1 MAGVGFSLRALSIDR
16 SYASVAERYGA
27 AALISSGPWL
37 MSILTLLFIGS
48 AGKSFGA
55 APAELERFQ
64 VTVTWLFAA
73 SLLWTGPMCLMFTRF
88 CADLEYVK
96 QIERVL
102 PNLVGALTLCGVASG
117 VLALAL
123 WPLFAGET
131 LAFKLSLTCAFVVL
145 CQVWLA
151 VLVLQGVRAH
161 RSVLASFAAGYLLT
175 FAACLACARFGA
187 GGLLFGFS
195 VGQAALLFVALW
207 VLYRRLPSR
216 DEVAYQFLERRA
228 LLPELGL
235 IGLTYNLGVWSDKL
249 LFWLNPTTSRSVLGP
264 LRASEVYDLPI
275 FLAYLTSVPAMAV
288 FLLRVETDFAEA
300 HAAFYA
306 GVRDGAPLDRLE
318 TLSASL
324 TASARRALV
333 DIVRVQV
340 IALILCSAAGSLL
353 LRAFG
358 ISTLH
363 LPLFYIDATAVA
375 LLVVLLAVTSMF
387 FYLDRRREVLSLTLT
402 LLSCNVTFTWLTQL
416 LGPLFYGYGFALA
429 VGVTSLYGILK
440 LDRTFGHLV
449 RDTFM
454 MQAVRS

>member
-1 MAGVGFSLRALSIDR
+1 MAGVGFSLRTLSADR
-16 SYASVAERYGA
+16 SYTSVAERYGA

-37 MSILTLLFIGS
+37 MSILTLLFIGTV
-48 AGKSFGA
+48 GKRFGA

-73 SLLWTGPMCLMFTRF
+73 SLLWTGPICLMFTRF
-88 CADLEYVK
+88 CADLEYLK
-96 QIERVL
+96 QLDRVL
-102 PNLVGALTLCGVASG
+102 GNLLGALTLCAVASSL
-117 VLALAL
+117 LALAL
-123 WPLFAGET
+123 WPLFARET
-131 LAFKLSLTCAFVVL
+131 LAFKLSLSCAFVVL

-151 VLVLQGVRAH
+151 VLVVQGVRAH
-161 RSVLASFAAGYLLT
+161 RSVLASFAVGYAVT
-175 FAACLACARFGA
+175 FAACLGFADHGA
-187 GGLLFGFS
+187 GGLLFGFAL
-195 VGQAALLFVALW
+195 GQASLLFVALW
-207 VLYRRLPSR
+207 VLYRRVPSV
-216 DEVAYQFLERRA
+216 DEVAYRFLERRA

-235 IGLTYNLGVWSDKL
+235 IGFTYNLGVWSDKL
-249 LFWLNPTTSRSVLGP
+249 MFWLNPTTSRSVLGP

-306 GVRDGAPLDRLE
+306 GVRDGATLDRLE
-318 TLSASL
+318 TLNASL
-324 TASARRALV
+324 TASARRAIV
-333 DIVRVQV
+333 DIVRVQF
-340 IALILCSAAGSLL
+340 ITLILCSAAGGLL

-375 LLVVLLAVTSMF
+375 LLVLLLAVTSMF
-387 FYLDRRREVLSLTLT
+387 FYLDRRREVLVLTLS
-402 LLSCNVTFTWLTQL
+402 LLICNVTFTWLTQQ
-416 LGPLFYGYGFALA
+416 LGPLFYGYGFAIA
-429 VGVTSLYGILK
+429 AGVTSLYGILK

-454 MQAVRS
+454 LQAVRS